1 MLRGTAG
8 LASSTKDLG
17 RQQHRLLSLHFSTA
31 LCVASTWKLD
41 CPICKNPTLWFSIR
55 HPPTWPRNYLLLVQR
70 PGRQPF
76 SKRHTHR
83 PGMPAPHIF
92 SFLVL
97 STAAIR
103 NEFSTSS
110 ARGFMQAT
118 SLSLLLLYRNLAAH
132 TLTLL
137 FTYIIYCHVSW
148 KPNTFSSSSPLPPFH
163 ASTRA
168 CHRFFRFLKCPIA
181 KKSANKANPS
191 VGRLS
196 TEMKRKMVCRVTLG
210 YSRRR
215 RAVE

>member
-31 LCVASTWKLD
+31 LCVISTWKLD
-41 CPICKNPTLWFSIR
+41 RSICKNPTLWFSIR
-55 HPPTWPRNYLLLVQR
+55 HPPTWPRKYLLLVQR

-76 SKRHTHR
+76 SKRHKHR
-83 PGMPAPHIF
+83 PELPAPHIF

-97 STAAIR
+97 SIAAIR
-103 NEFSTSS
+103 NEFSISS
-110 ARGFMQAT
+110 ARGSMQAIT

-148 KPNTFSSSSPLPPFH
+148 KPN
-163 ASTRA
+163 
-168 CHRFFRFLKCPIA
+168 FLHHL
-181 KKSANKANPS
+181 
-191 VGRLS
+191 R
-196 TEMKRKMVCRVTLG
+196 
-210 YSRRR
+210 SRRFTLPREHITDFFASESVPLQRKLQTRPILALDACQR
-215 RAVE
+215 R

>member
-8 LASSTKDLG
+8 LASSIKDLG

-31 LCVASTWKLD
+31 LCVASAWKLD

-55 HPPTWPRNYLLLVQR
+55 HPPTWLRNYLLLVQR

-83 PGMPAPHIF
+83 PELPAPHIF

-168 CHRFFRFLKCPIA
+168 CHRFFVSERVPLQ
-181 KKSANKANPS
+181 
-191 VGRLS
+191 
-196 TEMKRKMVCRVTLG
+196 RKLQTRPNLALDACQ
-210 YSRRR
+210 RR
-215 RAVE
+215 